1 MTNRNISDLPVHPL
15 ADAFPMLSKWELQEL
30 ADDIKA
36 NGQNHPI
43 VIGEIDGKQMLIDGR
58 NRRAACLLAKVEPLT
73 RELDGVDAVALIVS
87 ENLMRRNLTISQ
99 RAMLEVTAYPITK
112 GNQYKKSAASASNQ
126 STAGTSTM
134 ANARAIIKHAP
145 DLVGV
150 IISGSMT
157 VKEGYRKLQER
168 EAANN
173 RETTLYDE
181 LKEDAP
187 DLAERVDNGE
197 SLATVWTSYQDRL
210 NGEKSCRKNALS
222 MTANSLSWF
231 SGLTTKDS
239 RKTLIDYLGYT
250 DEVEAITG
258 KPNVISEL
266 RAASKVLNKLIEE
279 IDNG

>member
-1 MTNRNISDLPVHPL
+1 MDISKLPVHPL

-30 ADDIKA
+30 SDDIKA

-43 VIGEIDGKQMLIDGR
+43 VIGEVDGKLMLIDGR

-73 RELDGVDAVALIVS
+73 RELDGADAVALIVS

-99 RAMLEVTAYPITK
+99 RAMLEAKSFAVTR
-112 GNQYKKSAASASNQ
+112 GNQYKKSATSDTGKQ
-126 STAGTSTM
+126 SSVGKSTM
-134 ANARAIIKHAP
+134 ANARTILKHAP
-145 DLVGV
+145 DLVDV
-150 IISGSMT
+150 IIAGSMT
-157 VKEGYRKLQER
+157 VNEAYKKLQER
-168 EAANN
+168 EAANS

-187 DLAERVDNGE
+187 DLAERVDKGE

-231 SGLTTKDS
+231 QGLTTKDS